1 MTSALSPSDADVRAV
16 EGLISRLMARFPDVP
31 ADSVRQMVNTTR
43 DQFTG
48 TPIRDFI
55 PVLCRKSRSGA
66 TKFCPD
72 NAAPATS
79 GGSSYAGHRASPTVL
94 TGSKRPHRAVT

>member
-31 ADSVRQMVNTTR
+31 ADSVRQMVNTTW

-55 PVLCRKSRSGA
+55 PVL
-66 TKFCPD
+66 
-72 NAAPATS
+72 
-79 GGSSYAGHRASPTVL
+79 VE
-94 TGSKRPHRAVT
+94 RAVREQPSSAQITPRRQRAADRLTQATGRHRRS